1 MPIVDTPD
9 FSSSQKFAEY
19 IFAKIVDV
27 FADLVKKKNITKKRA
42 EEIAQK
48 TLDAIQENLSIE
60 QLFQNSIVLVNQFS
74 ELSPL
79 SISIL
84 KEYEQKFNKKT
95 IDSVRQLIT
104 KGDFNQAEDL
114 VKKVLEFKFS

>member
-114 VKKVLEFKFS
+114 VKK